1 MSIKYRIT
9 SGLIELENKQPLH
22 VDVFP
27 VRKQIKMKFMFKI
40 FSLCRIVWERLIYR

>member
-27 VRKQIKMKFMFKI
+27 VRKKRNENSSCST
-40 FSLCRIVWERLIYR
+40 FSLYIESYGYD